1 MKCTP
6 MLYANNASV
15 CYPYLAQYKSS
26 CIPSLMNKDGVYISS
41 SVSLQ
46 QSESTASQ
54 LKTFQS
60 FLSSQCQ
67 AVALPFLCLYLFPLC
82 DENQTTYLPSMAEC
96 ISVSTDICKSEWM
109 TAKTLVTNLP
119 VCSTLPN
126 TSPCNRMWLILYIY
140 GTVSDKMALRIYI

>member
-1 MKCTP
+1 
-6 MLYANNASV
+6 MLYANDASV
-15 CYPYLAQYKSS
+15 CYPYLTQYKNS
-26 CIPSLMNKDGVYISS
+26 CIPSLMNKDGVHISS
-41 SVSLQ
+41 NVSLQ

-82 DENQTTYLPSMAEC
+82 DENQTIYLPSMAEC
-96 ISVSTDICKSEWM
+96 ISISTDICKSEWM
-109 TAKTLVTNLP
+109 KAMNLQLVTNLP

-126 TSPCNRMWLILYIY
+126 TSPCNRTWHILYIFCY
-140 GTVSDKMALRIYI
+140 SSYEFCSFM